1 MGGSCLVFKSN
12 LISRLSVE
20 YCNNSAVN
28 TIKPQFAEMASV
40 LLMEN
45 LHEIQVM
52 FESMGQFGISKITEC
67 KRYLTLYGVWVPDWN
82 SPGQECRFSTNLKG
96 CCFQ

>member
-1 MGGSCLVFKSN
+1 
-12 LISRLSVE
+12 
-20 YCNNSAVN
+20 
-28 TIKPQFAEMASV
+28 MASV